1 MGSSS
6 EYNGPGREH
15 SNLRKALVTG
25 ATGVVGRYLLK
36 HLVESGGWDIVA
48 VSRRKP
54 DIPGNYRHI
63 AVDLTDARQ
72 CRAKLGELADVT
84 HVFFAAYLEMST
96 PAEQVEVNLGMLVN
110 LVEAIEPVARSLE
123 HINLVEGS
131 KWYGSHLGPYKTPAK
146 EEDPRIAQTMFYYDQ
161 QDFLDRQQK
170 GKRWSWSAIRP
181 HTICGFAVGN
191 PMNMTTVIAVYA
203 SICKELG
210 LPLSHPGKPANY
222 RTWYQVTDS
231 ALIARAMVWMA
242 TSEQGRNQAFN
253 ITNGD
258 LFRWEQLW
266 PSLAQFFGME
276 VGPQKPMN
284 LQQFMAD
291 KAPVWDRIVKKYTL
305 RPYSFAEIAA
315 WKFGDFVFSAEWD
328 VISDLGKARRAGWC
342 EALDSQEMFLRQF
355 AEFRRDRII
364 P

>member
-1 MGSSS
+1 MASK
-6 EYNGPGREH
+6 
-15 SNLRKALVTG
+15 KALVTG

-36 HLVESGGWDIVA
+36 HLVETGGWDIVA
-48 VSRRKP
+48 VSRRRP
-54 DIPGNYRHI
+54 DIPGNYVHI
-63 AVDLTDARQ
+63 ATDLADPADSK
-72 CRAKLGELADVT
+72 AKLAQLEDLT
-84 HVFFAAYLEMST
+84 HVFYAAYLEKPT
-96 PAEQVEVNLGMLVN
+96 PAEQVEVNLGMLAN
-110 LVEAIEPVARSLE
+110 LVDAVEPVATGLE

-146 EEDPRIAQTMFYYDQ
+146 ESDPRRAQTMFYYDQ
-161 QDFLDRQQK
+161 QDFLEARQK
-170 GKRWSWSAIRP
+170 GKLWGWSAIRP

-203 SICKELG
+203 VICKELG

-222 RTWYQVTDS
+222 RTLYQVTDS

-242 TSEQGRNQAFN
+242 TSPQCANQAFN

-258 LFRWEQLW
+258 LFRWEHLW
-266 PSLAQFFGME
+266 PKIARFFDME
-276 VGPQKPMN
+276 IGPQSN
-284 LQQFMAD
+284 ISLQQFMAD
-291 KAPVWDRIVKKYTL
+291 KAPVWDRIVKKYGL
-305 RPYSFAEIAA
+305 KPYTFEEIAA

-342 EALDSQEMFLRQF
+342 EALDSEEMFLRLF
-355 AEFRRDRII
+355 AEFRREKII

>member
-1 MGSSS
+1 MA
-6 EYNGPGREH
+6 
-15 SNLRKALVTG
+15 LKKALVIG

-48 VSRRKP
+48 VSRRQP
-54 DIPGNYRHI
+54 DIPGNYAHI
-63 AVDLTDARQ
+63 AADLTDPAD
-72 CRAKLGELADVT
+72 CKAKLAPLEDLT
-84 HVFFAAYLEMST
+84 HVFYAAYLEKQT
-96 PAEQVEVNLGMLVN
+96 PSEQVAVNLGMLVN
-110 LVEAIEPVARSLE
+110 LLDAIEPAATGLE

-146 EEDPRIAQTMFYYDQ
+146 ESDPRLAQTMFYYDQ
-161 QDFLDRQQK
+161 QDFLEARQK
-170 GKRWSWSAIRP
+170 GRRWGWSAIRP

-203 SICKELG
+203 VICKELG

-222 RTWYQVTDS
+222 RTLYQATDS
-231 ALIARAMVWMA
+231 ALIARAMVWMS
-242 TSEQGRNQAFN
+242 TSPQGRNQAFN

-266 PSLAQFFGME
+266 PKIARFFDME
-276 VGPQKPMN
+276 IGPQKN
-284 LQQFMAD
+284 ISLQQFMAD
-291 KAPVWDRIVKKYTL
+291 KAPVWDRIVKKYGL
-305 RPYSFAEIAA
+305 KPYAFEEIAA

-342 EALDSQEMFLRQF
+342 EALDSEDMFLRLF
-355 AEFRRDRII
+355 AEFRRERII